1 MDIFD
6 VKGIKPMLITEQLD
20 PYDDPDSIFEL
31 KLDGIRCIAYC
42 NNSTD
47 LRNKRDMKLL
57 PRFPELKGIH
67 NNCKTKCIL
76 DGELIVIKDGVPD
89 FYELQ
94 KRTLMSDPFKIQLA
108 NSKYPA
114 SFVAYDILY
123 YKDKEVTKLPLLERK
138 SILSEVVDESE
149 RLSVSRYVE
158 KDGVLLFD
166 LAKKQQLEGI
176 VGKKKESLYWFD
188 KRTKDWIK
196 CKLMSTDDCVVCG
209 YIEKDYNMTSLVLGQ
224 YTNEGALVYR
234 GHVTLGVSLRI
245 LNQQK
250 CTVSG
255 YCPFGDIPKGNE
267 EAIWLEP
274 NLVCVVESMPN
285 DKDSFRQPVFK
296 GFRNDKTP
304 RECIRIEKL

>member
-1 MDIFD
+1 MIDIFEA
-6 VKGIKPMLITEQLD
+6 KGIKPMLISEQLD

-47 LRNKRDMKLL
+47 LRNKKDMKLL
-57 PRFPELKGIH
+57 PRFPELKDIH
-67 NNCKTKCIL
+67 NNCKEKCIL
-76 DGELIVIKDGVPD
+76 DGELIVVKNGVPD

-94 KRTLMSDPFKIQLA
+94 KRTLLSDLFKIQLA
-108 NSKYPA
+108 SSKLPA

-123 YKDKEVTKLPLLERK
+123 YKDKEVTELPLMERK
-138 SILSEVVDESE
+138 KILADVVIESE
-149 RLSVSRYVE
+149 RISVSRYVE
-158 KDGVLLFD
+158 TNGVMLFE

-209 YIEKDYNMTSLVLGQ
+209 YIVKDNNMISLVLGQ
-224 YTNEGALVYR
+224 YNNDGQLVYR
-234 GHVTLGVSLRI
+234 GHVTMGVSLRV

-250 CTVSG
+250 YTVSSHS
-255 YCPFGDIPKGNE
+255 PFLCTPKDND
-267 EAIWLEP
+267 EAIWIEP
-274 NLVCVVESMPN
+274 NLVCIVESMPN
-285 DKDSFRQPVFK
+285 DKESFRQPVFR
-296 GFRNDKTP
+296 GFRDDKEP
-304 RECIRIEKL
+304 RECTI

>member
-6 VKGIKPMLITEQLD
+6 TKGIKPMLISEQVE

-42 NNSTD
+42 GDSTD

-57 PRFPELKGIH
+57 PRFPELKDIH
-67 NNCKTKCIL
+67 NNCKVKCIL
-76 DGELIVIKDGVPD
+76 DGELIVVQNGVPD
-89 FYELQ
+89 FYEVQ
-94 KRTLMSDPFKIQLA
+94 KRTLLSDLFKIQLA
-108 NSKYPA
+108 STKLPA

-123 YKDKEVTKLPLLERK
+123 YKDQEVIDLPLLKRK
-138 SILSEVVDESE
+138 ELLTSVIHESE
-149 RLSVSRYVE
+149 RISVSRYVE
-158 KDGVLLFD
+158 TNGIMLFE

-176 VGKKKESLYWFD
+176 VGKKKDSLYWFD

-209 YIEKDYNMTSLVLGQ
+209 YIVKDNNMISLVLGQ
-224 YTNEGALVYR
+224 YNNEGELVYK
-234 GHVTLGVSLRI
+234 GHVTMGVSLRL

-250 CTVSG
+250 YTATG
-255 YCPFGDIPKGNE
+255 YSPFGYVPKGNE

-274 NLVCVVESMPN
+274 NLVCIVESMPN
-285 DKDSFRQPVFK
+285 DKESFRQPVFK
-296 GFRNDKTP
+296 GFRDDKAP
-304 RECIRIEKL
+304 RECTI

>member
-209 YIEKDYNMTSLVLGQ
+209 YIEKDNNMTSLVLGQ